1 MPISRLASPFAVSQ
15 PANQEIGVPARQPAS
30 AKRRTRCSIKRN
42 FKTGKSDSKQND
54 FLRKQDRDR
63 ALSRRTPVPPVSV
76 LQDSTVAATAGSSS
90 LSDKAQTVAVIC
102 GCIVAFAYSA
112 NYTNHA
118 PLASALMREF
128 GFNNALAGFLTTGI
142 FLTHAGMQI
151 PGGYLVDRFGS
162 RRMLLIALLWVAA
175 GNFLMAA
182 AGAYWQLLF
191 CKIFTGMGTGVCFVG
206 GARYIHEGC
215 RGPRLN
221 VAQGFFGGSIQL
233 GAGFVIFAVPQ
244 IYKLA
249 GWRATFLVCAGMVL
263 VAAVIWIAKSPRV
276 EFPPSAP
283 GKFHLMLL
291 APQLWLLG
299 LFQMATFGISVVV
312 GSWVV
317 VLLTKTMRVPVTKA
331 GMIGSLVLLLGIV
344 SRPLGGWLR
353 QHMGIRP
360 LFAGS
365 LLMVSLGCFLFLPSA
380 ISLAT
385 ALAAVILVGIGIG
398 LPYAAMFSRAG
409 KLFPGR
415 AAAAMGLVNMLGIIM
430 ILGGAPLVGHLA
442 DLTGS
447 FKTSFAVLGG
457 FTLATCA
464 LVPLLDREDPEPLAH

>member
-1 MPISRLASPFAVSQ
+1 LSVTKVTPVSSPAPSLPLA
-15 PANQEIGVPARQPAS
+15 AS
-30 AKRRTRCSIKRN
+30 AQI
-42 FKTGKSDSKQND
+42 
-54 FLRKQDRDR
+54 
-63 ALSRRTPVPPVSV
+63 
-76 LQDSTVAATAGSSS
+76 VAT
-90 LSDKAQTVAVIC
+90 IC

-118 PLASALMREF
+118 PLAAALMREF
-128 GFNNALAGFLTTGI
+128 GFNFQFAGYLTTGI

-162 RRMLLIALLWVAA
+162 RRMILIALVWVAV
-175 GNFLMAA
+175 GNLLMAS
-182 AGAYWQLLF
+182 AGAYWQLLC

-221 VAQGFFGGSIQL
+221 IAQGFFGGSIQM

-244 IYKLA
+244 IYRLA
-249 GWRATFLVCAGMVL
+249 GWRATFLICAGMVL
-263 VAAVIWIAKSPRV
+263 VAAIIWVAKSPRV
-276 EFPPSAP
+276 EFPPAAP
-283 GKFHLMLL
+283 SKFHEMLL

-299 LFQMATFGISVVV
+299 LFQMSTFGISVVV

-317 VLLTKTMRVPVTKA
+317 VVLTKTMNVPATRA

-353 QHMGIRP
+353 HHMGIRP

-365 LLMVSLGCFLFLPSA
+365 LVMVAAGCFLFLPSA
-380 ISLAT
+380 ISVTT
-385 ALAAVILVGIGIG
+385 ALTAVILIGIGIG
-398 LPYAAMFSRAG
+398 MPYAAMFSRAG
-409 KLFPGR
+409 MLFPGR
-415 AAAAMGLVNMLGIIM
+415 AAAAMGFVNMLGIIM

-457 FTLATCA
+457 FTLFTCL
-464 LVPLLDREDPEPLAH
+464 LVPLIDREDP

>member
-1 MPISRLASPFAVSQ
+1 MSVTQDSPAPNAVRASPL
-15 PANQEIGVPARQPAS
+15 
-30 AKRRTRCSIKRN
+30 
-42 FKTGKSDSKQND
+42 SDST
-54 FLRKQDRDR
+54 RI
-63 ALSRRTPVPPVSV
+63 
-76 LQDSTVAATAGSSS
+76 VAI
-90 LSDKAQTVAVIC
+90 IC
-102 GCIVAFAYSA
+102 GCIVAFTYSA

-118 PLASALMREF
+118 PLASALMRQF
-128 GFNNALAGFLTTGI
+128 GFNNALAGLLTTGI

-162 RRMLLIALLWVAA
+162 RRMLLIALLWVAT

-221 VAQGFFGGSIQL
+221 VAQGFFGGSIQM

-249 GWRATFLVCAGMVL
+249 GWRATFLVCAAMVL
-263 VAAVIWIAKSPRV
+263 VAAIIWITQAPRV
-276 EFPPSAP
+276 EFPPAPP
-283 GKFHLMLL
+283 GKFHEMLL

-317 VLLTKTMRVPVTKA
+317 VLLTKVMKVPATRA

-353 QHMGIRP
+353 HHMGIRP

-365 LLMVSLGCFLFLPSA
+365 LVLVAVGCFLFLPSS
-380 ISLAT
+380 ISLAS
-385 ALAAVILVGIGIG
+385 ALAAVVLIGIGIG

-409 KLFPGR
+409 ALFPGR
-415 AAAAMGLVNMLGIIM
+415 AAAAMGFVNMLGIIM

-447 FKTSFAVLGG
+447 FKTSFAVLGA
-457 FTLATCA
+457 FTLSTCA
-464 LVPLLDREDPEPLAH
+464 GVPFLDRDEPVRRA

>member
-1 MPISRLASPFAVSQ
+1 MSALPTTPATTGVRSSPLS
-15 PANQEIGVPARQPAS
+15 ES
-30 AKRRTRCSIKRN
+30 AQR
-42 FKTGKSDSKQND
+42 
-54 FLRKQDRDR
+54 
-63 ALSRRTPVPPVSV
+63 
-76 LQDSTVAATAGSSS
+76 
-90 LSDKAQTVAVIC
+90 VAVIC

-162 RRMLLIALLWVAA
+162 RRIVLIALLWVAA

-206 GARYIHEGC
+206 GARYVHEAC
-215 RGPRLN
+215 AGPRLN

-244 IYKLA
+244 LYKLA
-249 GWRATFLVCAGMVL
+249 GWRATFLISAGMVL
-263 VAAVIWIAKSPRV
+263 VAAVIWLAKAPLV
-276 EFPPSAP
+276 QFPPSPP
-283 GKFHLMLL
+283 GKFHVMLL

-299 LFQMATFGISVVV
+299 LFQMATFGMSVVV

-317 VLLTKTMRVPVTKA
+317 VLLVKVMKVPVTRA

-344 SRPLGGWLR
+344 SRPLGGVLR
-353 QHMGIRP
+353 QHIGIRP

-365 LLMVSLGCFLFLPSA
+365 LIMIALGCFLLLPSS
-380 ISLAT
+380 ISLIT
-385 ALAAVILVGIGIG
+385 ALTAVVLIGIG
-398 LPYAAMFSRAG
+398 VGIPYAAMFSRAA

-415 AAAAMGLVNMLGIIM
+415 AAAAMGFVNMLGIIM

-457 FTLATCA
+457 FSLATCVA
-464 LVPLLDREDPEPLAH
+464 VPLLDREDPAPRAQ

>member
-1 MPISRLASPFAVSQ
+1 M
-15 PANQEIGVPARQPAS
+15 G
-30 AKRRTRCSIKRN
+30 
-42 FKTGKSDSKQND
+42 
-54 FLRKQDRDR
+54 
-63 ALSRRTPVPPVSV
+63 PPVSA
-76 LQDSTVAATAGSSS
+76 LQGTSPATAVRTSPLSESS
-90 LSDKAQTVAVIC
+90 QRVAVIC

-162 RRMLLIALLWVAA
+162 RRMLLIALLWVAL
-175 GNFLMAA
+175 GNLLMAA

-191 CKIFTGMGTGVCFVG
+191 CKIFTGVGTGVCFVG
-206 GARYIHEGC
+206 GARYVHEGC
-215 RGPRLN
+215 AGPRLN

-233 GAGFVIFAVPQ
+233 GAGFVIFAVPLL
-244 IYKLA
+244 YRLA
-249 GWRATFLVCAGMVL
+249 GWRATFLISAGMVL
-263 VAAVIWIAKSPRV
+263 VAAVIWMAKSPLV
-276 EFPPSAP
+276 EFPPAPP
-283 GKFHLMLL
+283 GKFHEMLL

-299 LFQMATFGISVVV
+299 LFQMATFGMSVVV

-317 VLLTKTMRVPVTKA
+317 VLLVKVMKVPVTRA

-344 SRPLGGWLR
+344 SRPLGGALR

-365 LLMVSLGCFLFLPSA
+365 LVMVALGCFLLLPSS
-380 ISLAT
+380 ISLINALT
-385 ALAAVILVGIGIG
+385 AVVLIGIG
-398 LPYAAMFSRAG
+398 VGIPYAAMFSRAG
-409 KLFPGR
+409 ALFPGR
-415 AAAAMGLVNMLGIIM
+415 AAAAMGFVNMLGIIM

-442 DLTGS
+442 DVTGS

-457 FTLATCA
+457 FTLSTCA
-464 LVPLLDREDPEPLAH
+464 LVPLIDREEPARRA